1 MAKIEAAIRD
11 AIARG
16 ARRHIRQVAAPLR
29 RETRRLRQLVRQL
42 RADVTALRAKAEA
55 QAARP
60 QVSEAEARAA
70 RLSPRLIRTLRARL
84 ALTQAQVA
92 RLVGVSGAAVVQW
105 ERGRSSPAGANRAKL
120 VALRRIGRREAR
132 RLLAGLVGSKPGRM
146 RKKQSRRRVR
156 RTRRG
161 GKR

>member
-1 MAKIEAAIRD
+1 MARIEAAIKE

-16 ARRHIRQVAAPLR
+16 ARRHIRQVVAPLR
-29 RETRRLRQLVRQL
+29 RETRRLRGLVRQL
-42 RADVTALRAKAEA
+42 RADVAALRARSET

-132 RLLAGLVGSKPGRM
+132 RLLAGLAESKQGRV
-146 RKKQSRRRVR
+146 RRSRRRVR
-156 RTRRG
+156 RARRG
-161 GKR
+161 GRR